1 MPENKIALVILSGGK
16 SSRMGREKSDLILN
30 GNTFLEIQ
38 IEKGKQLGI
47 KKIYISGYKGVR
59 CTEEIVMD
67 RIKNRGPLG
76 GLEACFRKASEE
88 GFSHCLVL
96 GVDTPLVPKEELK
109 SLVDKAQKESENRA
123 VLLRHAEKEESL
135 MSVYE
140 SSLYQEIAQFLETG
154 QASVFRFLNQVGYDC
169 YDTQAEEW
177 YFTNINEPDVYQ
189 EICKKEQKI

>member
-1 MPENKIALVILSGGK
+1 
-16 SSRMGREKSDLILN
+16 MGREKSDLILN

-135 MSVYE
+135 MKVVY
-140 SSLYQEIAQFLETG
+140 I
-154 QASVFRFLNQVGYDC
+154 R
-169 YDTQAEEW
+169 
-177 YFTNINEPDVYQ
+177 
-189 EICKKEQKI
+189 K

>member
-1 MPENKIALVILSGGK
+1 MPENKIALVILAGGK

-76 GLEACFRKASEE
+76 EYARETAVSIWMQLSDYATNRILNE
-88 GFSHCLVL
+88 L
-96 GVDTPLVPKEELK
+96 PKEELK
-109 SLVDKAQKESENRA
+109 SLVDKAQKESENR
-123 VLLRHAEKEESL
+123 VLLLRHAEKEESL

>member
-1 MPENKIALVILSGGK
+1 MPENKIALVILAGGK

-76 GLEACFRKASEE
+76 GLEACFRICERNCSQ
-88 GFSHCLVL
+88 HL
-96 GVDTPLVPKEELK
+96 D
-109 SLVDKAQKESENRA
+109 A
-123 VLLRHAEKEESL
+123 VIRLC
-135 MSVYE
+135 
-140 SSLYQEIAQFLETG
+140 
-154 QASVFRFLNQVGYDC
+154 N
-169 YDTQAEEW
+169 
-177 YFTNINEPDVYQ
+177 
-189 EICKKEQKI
+189 

>member
-1 MPENKIALVILSGGK
+1 MPENKTALVILAGGK

-76 GLEACFRKASEE
+76 GLE

>member
-1 MPENKIALVILSGGK
+1 MPENKTALVILAGGK

-88 GFSHCLVL
+88 GFS
-96 GVDTPLVPKEELK
+96 
-109 SLVDKAQKESENRA
+109 
-123 VLLRHAEKEESL
+123 
-135 MSVYE
+135 
-140 SSLYQEIAQFLETG
+140 QFLETG

>member
-1 MPENKIALVILSGGK
+1 MPENKIALVILAGGK

-109 SLVDKAQKESENRA
+109 IDINWYK
-123 VLLRHAEKEESL
+123 
-135 MSVYE
+135 M
-140 SSLYQEIAQFLETG
+140 IADE
-154 QASVFRFLNQVGYDC
+154 
-169 YDTQAEEW
+169 AEERKRKLEDEED
-177 YFTNINEPDVYQ
+177 YIIDSFKTEEFISNIGEGDENSYLKNLKNPR
-189 EICKKEQKI
+189 K

>member
-1 MPENKIALVILSGGK
+1 M
-16 SSRMGREKSDLILN
+16 N
-30 GNTFLEIQ
+30 GNTFFGDTDR
-38 IEKGKQLGI
+38 KRKTAWNR

-109 SLVDKAQKESENRA
+109 KFS
-123 VLLRHAEKEESL
+123 
-135 MSVYE
+135 
-140 SSLYQEIAQFLETG
+140 
-154 QASVFRFLNQVGYDC
+154 
-169 YDTQAEEW
+169 
-177 YFTNINEPDVYQ
+177 
-189 EICKKEQKI
+189 

>member
-1 MPENKIALVILSGGK
+1 MPENKTALVILAGGK

-30 GNTFLEIQ
+30 GKNFLGIQ

-47 KKIYISGYKGVR
+47 EKIYISGYKGAH

-67 RIKNRGPLG
+67 RIKKRGPLG

-109 SLVDKAQKESENRA
+109 KLMDKAKKISEKRV
-123 VLLRHAEKEESL
+123 VLLRHAGKEESL
-135 MSVYE
+135 MAVYE
-140 SSLYQEIAQFLETG
+140 SGLYQEIAQFLKKG

-189 EICKKEQKI
+189 EICRKY

>member
-1 MPENKIALVILSGGK
+1 MPENKIALVILAGGK

-76 GLEACFRKASEE
+76 GLEACFRKASNSK
-88 GFSHCLVL
+88 FSRNKNIYNSFWKYGAKFADRRYCC
-96 GVDTPLVPKEELK
+96 GKK
-109 SLVDKAQKESENRA
+109 SSKR
-123 VLLRHAEKEESL
+123 R
-135 MSVYE
+135 
-140 SSLYQEIAQFLETG
+140 I
-154 QASVFRFLNQVGYDC
+154 
-169 YDTQAEEW
+169 
-177 YFTNINEPDVYQ
+177 
-189 EICKKEQKI
+189 KKFS

>member
-1 MPENKIALVILSGGK
+1 M
-16 SSRMGREKSDLILN
+16 
-30 GNTFLEIQ
+30 EIQ

-154 QASVFRFLNQVGYDC
+154 QASVFLLFKSGWL
-169 YDTQAEEW
+169 
-177 YFTNINEPDVYQ
+177 
-189 EICKKEQKI
+189 

>member
-1 MPENKIALVILSGGK
+1 MPENKTALVILAGGK

-109 SLVDKAQKESENRA
+109 SLV
-123 VLLRHAEKEESL
+123 RHAEKEESL

>member
-1 MPENKIALVILSGGK
+1 MPENKTALVILAGGA

-30 GNTFLEIQ
+30 GKTFLEIQ

-67 RIKNRGPLG
+67 RIKKRGPLG

-88 GFSHCLVL
+88 GYSHCLVL

-109 SLVDKAQKESENRA
+109 RLIDKVQKTSEKQV
-123 VLLRHAEKEESL
+123 VLLRHMGKEESL
-135 MSVYE
+135 MAVYK
-140 SSLYQEIAQFLETG
+140 SSLYQKIEQFLETG

-177 YFTNINEPDVYQ
+177 YFTNINEPEVYQ
-189 EICKKEQKI
+189 EICRKY